1 MKRSRAATEAGRASR
16 LPFFPRPQGRA
27 DETSALRYGGQDC
40 AVRGLKARNMTICLT
55 DKH

>member
-1 MKRSRAATEAGRASR
+1 MKRSRAATEVGRASR